1 MNRKEFRSKSS
12 KNNAA
17 DQATKKKEKE
27 MRKLQQD
34 LHMVSLIY
42 TVVYRK
48 VHVMM
53 WIYIHVYSYMHRLY
67 MYSLNL
73 NMDTRR
79 SSHCQ

>member
-48 VHVMM
+48 VHIMM
-53 WIYIHVYSYMHRLY
+53 WINIYSYMHRL
-67 MYSLNL
+67 YSLNL

-79 SSHCQ
+79 SSHCL

>member
-53 WIYIHVYSYMHRLY
+53 GIYIYSYMHRL
-67 MYSLNL
+67 YSLNL
-73 NMDTRR
+73 NMDTCR

>member
-53 WIYIHVYSYMHRLY
+53 WIYIYFYMHRLY
-67 MYSLNL
+67 LLNL
-73 NMDTRR
+73 KMDTRR